1 MIDHLR
7 GAGRGDER
15 HRAREAA
22 LRALYQLEVGGIE
35 TAQAMALVEQ
45 EGDADA
51 VLLDAPTRAFAA
63 RLVAGAWTNRTMI
76 DALIEPHCTNWR
88 IERLEVL
95 DHLVLRLAI
104 HEWLVEPSTP
114 PRVVLS
120 EALELARAY
129 SGEQAVGFVNGVLDA
144 VYHHLRA
151 EGRIID
157 EPAQ

>member
-1 MIDHLR
+1 MSDQTSDT
-7 GAGRGDER
+7 GRWDVR

-35 TAQAMALVEQ
+35 TEQAMALVEQ
-45 EGDADA
+45 EDDAEA
-51 VLLDAPTRAFAA
+51 VSLDAGTRAFAA
-63 RLVAGAWTNRTMI
+63 RLVVGAWTNKTML
-76 DALIEPHCTNWR
+76 DAVIEPHCTNWR
-88 IERLEVL
+88 IERLAVL
-95 DHLVLRLAI
+95 DRLVMRLAI

-114 PRVVLS
+114 PRVVLA

-151 EGRIID
+151 EGRIVD
-157 EPAQ
+157 EPAP

>member
-1 MIDHLR
+1 MSDQVSD
-7 GAGRGDER
+7 AGRWDVR
-15 HRAREAA
+15 HRGREAA

-45 EGDADA
+45 EGDAEA
-51 VLLDAPTRAFAA
+51 VSLDAGTRAFAA
-63 RLVAGAWTNRTMI
+63 RLVDGAWTNKTML
-76 DALIEPHCTNWR
+76 DAVIEPHCTNWR
-88 IERLEVL
+88 IERLAVL
-95 DHLVLRLAI
+95 DRLVMRLAI

-120 EALELARAY
+120 EALELARTY

-144 VYHHLRA
+144 VYHHLRS

>member
-1 MIDHLR
+1 MIDPSGHV
-7 GAGRGDER
+7 GRWDER

-35 TAQAMALVEQ
+35 PAQAMALVEQ

-51 VLLDAPTRAFAA
+51 VPLDAGTRAFAA
-63 RLVAGAWTNRTMI
+63 RLVVGAWTNKAML
-76 DALIEPHCTNWR
+76 DSVIEPHCTNWR
-88 IERLEVL
+88 IERLAVL

-104 HEWLVEPSTP
+104 HEWLAEPSTP

-120 EALELARAY
+120 EALELARGY
-129 SGEQAVGFVNGVLDA
+129 SGQQAVGFVNGVLDA
-144 VYHHLRA
+144 VYHQLRT

-157 EPAQ
+157 QPVQ